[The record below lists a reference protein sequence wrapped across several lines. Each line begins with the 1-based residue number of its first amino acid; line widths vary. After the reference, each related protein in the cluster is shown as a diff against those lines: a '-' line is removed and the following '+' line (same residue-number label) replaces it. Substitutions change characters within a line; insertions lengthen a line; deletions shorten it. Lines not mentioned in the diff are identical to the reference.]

1 MKLKKLKE
9 IGNLIVYEQTD
20 EDKSFNFAKSKNSK
34 QLLFV
39 EIKTKKDYENKELDK
54 YKKFKHENIL
64 CFKGCLTSKS
74 NIYIYCSYDYC
85 NGKNL
90 DRFIENFCGFKN
102 TFFVNEL
109 YIQSL
114 IKKII
119 NGLEYL
125 HKNNIIHGGL
135 SFENIWINFQ
145 KQENGLSK
153 DEKNE
158 KDEIKMFKM
167 SEELFELDN
176 IIPKIH
182 YFLCPKDQK
191 KNIENPKTMK
201 YLSPEVLDNIIKKQ
215 EIKFNTSGDIW
226 SLGIITYKLL
236 TRQFPFEGKMAEAI
250 RDCIQTGKIILPA
263 NSLYSLEILK
273 FINNILKTDPQKRL
287 TLEQIKEEDFIKT
300 PPEKFTFIQKNT
312 DIELFLNNSDDFVR
326 WICLKDSGMEVK
338 EISEKEKLCY
348 LQLEIENK
356 IADLTKKQA
365 KFFFD
370 SQDFKNTD
378 EMKSLEAEKEFKKLN
393 VETQK
398 LHVQLKQIKNQ
409 LNAYNN

>member
-1 MKLKKLKE
+1 MKLKKLKDL
-9 IGNLIVYEQTD
+9 GSLIVYEQTD
-20 EDKSFNFAKSKNSK
+20 EDKSFNCGKAKNSK
-34 QLLFV
+34 ELLFV
-39 EIKTKKDYENKELDK
+39 EIKTTKDYKAKELDK

-74 NIYIYCSYDYC
+74 NIYCPYDYC

-102 TFFVNEL
+102 IFFVNEL
-109 YIQSL
+109 YIQSI

-135 SFENIWINFQ
+135 SFENIWINF
-145 KQENGLSK
+145 KDQENFLL
-153 DEKNE
+153 

-167 SEELFELDN
+167 SEELFKLDN

-191 KNIENPKTMK
+191 KNIENPNTMK

-236 TRQFPFEGKMAEAI
+236 TRQFPFEGKIAAVI
-250 RDCIQTGKIILPA
+250 RDNIQTGKIILPA
-263 NSLYSLEILK
+263 NSLYSLEIIK

-287 TLEQIKEEDFIKT
+287 TLDKIKEEDFMKT
-300 PPEKFTFIQKNT
+300 PPEKFTFIQKGN
-312 DIELFLNNSDDFVR
+312 DIELSLNNSDDFIR

-348 LQLEIENK
+348 LQSEIENK
-356 IADLTKKQA
+356 IADLTKKRA
-365 KFFFD
+365 KFYFD
-370 SQDFKNTD
+370 SQGLGCTD

-393 VETQK
+393 VEVQK
-398 LHVQLKQIKNQ
+398 LDVQLKQIKKQ
-409 LNAYNN
+409 LDTYNN